1 MEKPASFEVIRTEIV
16 DTMMQNEQWA
26 YILATDSAI
35 IASRRREIKE
45 YEKSDK
51 PHAKENI
58 KSDEQTIKLYQII
71 DQDLLKDINE
81 HKPDSIYYI
90 AYKVNYRA
98 KNSFGML
105 DTGSTEVRYYPR
117 RSKFEIEDPR

>member
-1 MEKPASFEVIRTEIV
+1 MLAEDS
-16 DTMMQNEQWA
+16 TM
-26 YILATDSAI
+26 
-35 IASRRREIKE
+35 IANNLREIKE

-51 PHAKENI
+51 PHARENK
-58 KSDEQTIKLYQII
+58 KSSEEIVKLFRINE
-71 DQDLLKDINE
+71 QDLLKDINE

-98 KNSFGML
+98 KNSFGTL